1 MLDEFRK
8 KLIADHME
16 MAGAIASQCLLK
28 YNLAS
33 LLPYDDLLAYARA
46 GLVEAAHN
54 YDPRSGA
61 EFRSYSW
68 ARIRGAVLDGVR
80 KNSRYSRSYRGDEDD
95 TEDSLTAKPG
105 GRTLEHGCVP
115 VFFSSDERLSAKPT
129 DRPLGASP
137 ETLPDGESLHYS
149 PEAAVDA
156 GRLRATLLRA
166 IDALPARDRD
176 VILRHYFRGEPI
188 KDIAQDYG
196 FYVQTIVRFHSRS
209 LAQLRQALSD
219 VQADDGKELAQ

>member
-1 MLDEFRK
+1 MLDEFRQ

-16 MAGAIASQCLLK
+16 MAGAIASECLLK

-54 YDPRSGA
+54 YDPGTGTQ
-61 EFRSYSW
+61 FRSYSW
-68 ARIRGAVLDGVR
+68 TRIRGAVLDGVR
-80 KNSRYSRSYRGDEDD
+80 KNSRYSRAYCGEAKESDD
-95 TEDSLTAKPG
+95 I
-105 GRTLEHGCVP
+105 
-115 VFFSSDERLSAKPT
+115 SA
-129 DRPLGASP
+129 RPAQIASGVGHS
-137 ETLPDGESLHYS
+137 TTFADAADNLPDIASLRYS
-149 PEAAVDA
+149 PEEAVDA
-156 GRLRATLLRA
+156 SRLRATLLRA
-166 IDALPARDRD
+166 IEALPARDRD

-209 LAQLRQALSD
+209 LAQLREALSD
-219 VQADDGKELAQ
+219 TQGGDEKALAQ